1 MSEHVW
7 VSNAQTRS
15 EMMYAIDND
24 VIARDE
30 DLAIQAS
37 RALKQGEPVAPE
49 NCPTKIWAAQDVDF
63 DEVGDR
69 PPSDLFFARTHWI
82 VSARAA
88 EILRQFDLGEG
99 GVYPISQGF
108 YHRDLTTKVPGE
120 FFTWVFGNRKSA
132 FLAAESRDRPSRF
145 QKVEA
150 RTQDDDVAVSRAALS
165 GPDVWVDPL
174 LFKSIFLSG
183 PLGDAL
189 GAAGLRESMALLR
202 CRVI

>member
-24 VIARDE
+24 VIARDL
-30 DLAIQAS
+30 DIAIEIEQ
-37 RALKQGEPVAPE
+37 QGRRGLPISVE
-49 NCPTKIWAAQDVDF
+49 NCPSKMWAAQDVDY
-63 DEVGDR
+63 DDVGDR
-69 PPSDLFFARTHWI
+69 PPSDLFYARTHWI

-88 EILRQFDLGEG
+88 AILRQFDLGEG
-99 GVYPISQGF
+99 GVYPIAQGF

-120 FFTWVFGNRKSA
+120 FFTWVFGNQKSA
-132 FLAAESRDRPSRF
+132 FLPEESPRVRGASYRV
-145 QKVEA
+145 QA
-150 RTQDDDVAVSRAALS
+150 STQDDDVAVSGVARG

-174 LFKSIFLSG
+174 LFKSVFLSG

-189 GAAGLRESMALLR
+189 AAAGLRESMALLR